1 MRIHLNWGNIEKTI
15 ILIQLDKGWDW
26 VDFHGVVDDYLMLMN
41 SVDHRVNLIIFS
53 REEFIR
59 LPKNALG
66 NLPTLLRMTHPRE
79 DKTVIVGN
87 LPFLRPLM
95 EMMGKTVGLRFLV
108 ENYSYTNTVEEAY
121 DLLAKV
127 SEKQLEA
134 V

>member
-1 MRIHLNWGNIEKTI
+1 MRIHLNWGNAEKTI
-15 ILIQLDKGWDW
+15 LLIQLDKGWDW

-53 REEFIR
+53 TEEIIR
-59 LPKNALG
+59 LPQNALG

-87 LPFLRPLM
+87 LPFFRPLM
-95 EMMGKTVGLRFLV
+95 ELLGKTVGLRFLV
-108 ENYSYTNTVEEAY
+108 ENYMYSNTVEEAY
-121 DLLAKV
+121 ALLTPAAV
-127 SEKQLEA
+127 EQREA